1 MEIWYLFIL
10 GLIILGSFIGSLLSR
25 WLVMW
30 QHNRRQKKE
39 LVYKEEV
46 KRNPIG
52 FGKNISHE

>member
-39 LVYKEEV
+39 LVYKEEF

>member
-10 GLIILGSFIGSLLSR
+10 GLIILGSFIGSTLSR
-25 WLVMW
+25 WVIMW
-30 QHNRRQKKE
+30 FHNRKQKKE
-39 LVYKEEV
+39 LVYQPEV

>member
-10 GLIILGSFIGSLLSR
+10 GLIILGSFIGSTLSH
-25 WLVMW
+25 WVIMW
-30 QHNRRQKKE
+30 FHNKKQKKE

-52 FGKNISHE
+52 FGKNYE

>member
-10 GLIILGSFIGSLLSR
+10 GLIILGSFIGSTLSR
-25 WLVMW
+25 WVIMW
-30 QHNRRQKKE
+30 FHNKKQKKE

-52 FGKNISHE
+52 FCKNYE

>member
-10 GLIILGSFIGSLLSR
+10 GLIILGSFIGSTLSR
-25 WLVMW
+25 WVIMW
-30 QHNRRQKKE
+30 FHNKKQKKE